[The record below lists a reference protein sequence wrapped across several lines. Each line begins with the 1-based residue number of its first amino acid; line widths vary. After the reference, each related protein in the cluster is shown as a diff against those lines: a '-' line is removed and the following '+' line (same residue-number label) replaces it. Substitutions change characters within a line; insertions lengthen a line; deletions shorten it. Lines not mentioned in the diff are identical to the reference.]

1 MTGDIFRG
9 VRQWELEWK
18 GFQAK
23 LPVFY
28 YDNTA
33 LTAIFTGSTQRVR
46 ALLPHPGMRPVEL
59 SPGRCLVAFTA
70 FEYRKTDIGP
80 YNEFSVAFVITFGK
94 RSLPWLTAAGSMMRR
109 CFSAYVWQLPVT
121 TEIARVG
128 GVEMYGYP
136 KFLADIR
143 FEKGDERISCS
154 LLSEGRRILTLKGRV
169 LPTARGKG
177 TRIRTYSV
185 SNGIPLVANVFM
197 DPLAFA
203 ESRRRDAASL
213 DLGEGHAV
221 SDALRGIGLGDR
233 PLLYQYCPR
242 MQAILFAGRNM
253 VDD

>member
-1 MTGDIFRG
+1 MSGDIFRG
-9 VRQWELEWK
+9 VKQWEMEWK
-18 GFQAK
+18 GFEAK

-33 LTAIFTGSTQRVR
+33 LTAIYTASAQRVR
-46 ALLPHPGMRPVEL
+46 TLLPHPDMRPVEL

-94 RSLPWLTAAGSMMRR
+94 RPVPWLTAMGSMMRR

-143 FEKGDERISCS
+143 FEKGDEWISCS
-154 LLSEGRRILTLKGRV
+154 LSSEGQRILTLAGKV
-169 LPTARGKG
+169 LPTARGKA
-177 TRIRTYSV
+177 TRVRTYSV
-185 SNGIPLVANVFM
+185 SEGIPLKANVVM

-203 ESRRRDAASL
+203 ESRRKDSVSL
-213 DLGEGHAV
+213 DLGGGHAV
-221 SDALRGIGLGDR
+221 SDALRGMGLSEG
-233 PLLYQYCPR
+233 PILYQYCPR
-242 MQAILFAGRNM
+242 TQAILFAGRNLM
-253 VDD
+253 DD